1 MDYETRRELVQ
12 AALVVYGLTASR
24 RTYPKT
30 GETFSSTLKPIGK
43 RVTLCTTLV
52 LTRSGSA
59 TR

>member
-1 MDYETRRELVQ
+1 MQ